1 MSTTMDCNSW
11 QVEDVYV
18 TPKGAKICRV
28 TKDGSE
34 CLWKPEPAMSAPFGP
49 SSFDK
54 DPNARR
60 QNLDLVLA
68 DPAVRE
74 QVSAIDAWA
83 VEYIA
88 KHSERILKKTMTQE
102 QVKLAYHSCMR
113 DAKDPRYP
121 PMLKC
126 KMDKEGKHELCLWD
140 DKGEAIPYPSNWRDI
155 EMKVAV
161 RVSHLWIMGA
171 AFGLVLQV
179 TDAQLFPKE
188 SARVGP
194 RENPFKELK

>member
-1 MSTTMDCNSW
+1 
-11 QVEDVYV
+11 
-18 TPKGAKICRV
+18 
-28 TKDGSE
+28 
-34 CLWKPEPAMSAPFGP
+34 MSAPFGP

-54 DPNARR
+54 DANARR
-60 QNLDLVLA
+60 LNLDLVLA

-74 QVSAIDAWA
+74 QVSVIDAWA
-83 VEYIA
+83 VAYIA
-88 KHSERILKKTMTQE
+88 LHSDRLLKKTMTQE

-113 DAKDPRYP
+113 DAKDARYH

-126 KMDKEGKHELCLWD
+126 KLDKAGKHALCLWD

-155 EMKVAV
+155 EMKAV
-161 RVSHLWIMGA
+161 IRVSHVWIMGT

-188 SARVGP
+188 SARCGP
-194 RENPFKELK
+194 RENPFRELK